1 MFQRHVGLWWC
12 HHGAVSS
19 LKRNTFTHSA
29 LLFSG
34 SSPTNT
40 IRSTVCSRCNTI
52 HHRHVGNRVSAPR
65 HRDKSGKLGQNEDRA
80 VLRREIVKTVSRA
93 GKDVRWFF
101 FQSTTGSRSL
111 FYKRFNFFMQVCW
124 TRPAGVS
131 SCASF
136 SPHPRY
142 THGLNTEAAAV
153 KSSDV
158 LTLWIISGLHCL
170 YVGSTSSA
178 VRSRCCHQSISEES
192 PAAISSLWTR
202 CGRTFVLNLPWCDF
216 EMLACEAERD
226 GSRRRTRKGFL

>member
-111 FYKRFNFFMQVCW
+111 FYKRFNFFIRFVERGRRCFFVC
-124 TRPAGVS
+124 VLLS
-131 SCASF
+131 SPSV
-136 SPHPRY
+136 HPRSKY
-142 THGLNTEAAAV
+142 RGCRC

-158 LTLWIISGLHCL
+158 LTL
-170 YVGSTSSA
+170 
-178 VRSRCCHQSISEES
+178 
-192 PAAISSLWTR
+192 
-202 CGRTFVLNLPWCDF
+202 
-216 EMLACEAERD
+216 
-226 GSRRRTRKGFL
+226 